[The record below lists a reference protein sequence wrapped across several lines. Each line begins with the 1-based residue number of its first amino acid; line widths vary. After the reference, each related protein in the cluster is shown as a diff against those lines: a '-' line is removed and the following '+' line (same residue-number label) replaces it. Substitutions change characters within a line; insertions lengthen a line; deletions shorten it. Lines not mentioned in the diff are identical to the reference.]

1 MLLAVSGGPDSTALL
16 AACAATRAEA
26 PVHAA
31 TVDHGLRPDSAAEA
45 RAVAALCGELG
56 VPHQTLAWTGPKP
69 AHGLQAAARAARYDL
84 LARHAA
90 TIGADLLLTGHTRD
104 DQAETV
110 LMRLLAGSGPAGLA
124 GMRRERALGPLR
136 LARPF
141 LDIPKTDLVAY
152 CAARG
157 LAFARDPT
165 NHDARFARAR
175 LRALLPA
182 LAGEGLSPER
192 LCRLAARCAR
202 DAAALEQG
210 AGDVLAAACQEA
222 PDGSRLVLD
231 GERLRGLPEAVLL
244 RVVGLGLAR
253 LDPDGP
259 ERLERLE
266 RLVLEGV
273 LPALRT
279 GRPLRRTLRAVLVEV
294 TREGD
299 LALSPAPPR
308 RGERTRGP

>member
-16 AACAATRAEA
+16 AACAASRAET

-31 TVDHGLRPDSAAEA
+31 TVDHGLRPESEAEA

-56 VPHQTLAWTGPKP
+56 VPHRVLAWTGPKP
-69 AHGLQAAARAARYDL
+69 AHGLQAAARSARYDL

-124 GMRRERALGPLR
+124 GMRPARPLGALC

-141 LDIPKTDLVAY
+141 LDIPKADLVAY

-157 LAFARDPT
+157 LAFARDPA

-175 LRALLPA
+175 LRALLPV

-202 DAAALEQG
+202 DAEAL
-210 AGDVLAAACQEA
+210 DRAAAEA
-222 PDGSRLVLD
+222 LATACETTDESRLVLD
-231 GERLRGLPEAVLL
+231 GGRLRALPEAVLV

-253 LDPDGP
+253 LNPDGA

-266 RLVLEGV
+266 RLVFEAV
-273 LPALRT
+273 LPALRS
-279 GRPLRRTLRAVLVEV
+279 GRTLRRTLRAVLVAV
-294 TREGD
+294 TPGGD
-299 LALSPAPPR
+299 LVLSPAPAR
-308 RGERTRGP
+308 RGPPTRVL